1 MSDLPTLDL
10 SGGIALVVGG
20 AGGGIGSAVT
30 LALADAGAELHI
42 VTYDREH
49 AEEVIE
55 EGEGLRGSIQPHIA
69 DVTDEAAFSAVL
81 NHILDAQD
89 PVRFLVNVVG
99 GVGVTDWSRTKDC
112 EMDTFD
118 RILSRN
124 LRYALVSCREVASS
138 LIEQSSPGAI
148 VNISSIAAR
157 AIPLLAGYGA
167 AKAGLESMSRTMAA
181 EWGQHGIRVN
191 AVAAGTVKTPR
202 AGQGDV
208 QEVAQRI
215 PLQRRG
221 EPADIANAVLFLLSE
236 KASYI
241 TGQTLT
247 VDGGSTLGAS
257 GDSLPDVVTNPA
269 VREQFDQN

>member
-10 SGGIALVVGG
+10 SGGTALVVGG

-42 VTYDREH
+42 VTYDRDH

-55 EGEGLRGSIQPHIA
+55 EGKGLRGSIQPHIA
-69 DVTDEAAFSAVL
+69 DVTDETAFSAVL

-89 PVRFLVNVVG
+89 PVKFLVNVVG

-191 AVAAGTVKTPR
+191 AVAPGFIDTDMTSFLDNDANEKIINN
-202 AGQGDV
+202 
-208 QEVAQRI
+208 I
-215 PLQRRG
+215 PLGRIG
-221 EPADIANAVLFLLSE
+221 VTSDISELVMFLASDE
-236 KASYI
+236 ASYI
-241 TGQTLT
+241 TGQTIS
-247 VDGGSTLGAS
+247 VDGGL
-257 GDSLPDVVTNPA
+257 LMY
-269 VREQFDQN
+269 

>member
-1 MSDLPTLDL
+1 MNHLPTLDL
-10 SGGIALVVGG
+10 TGGKALAVGG

-30 LALADAGAELHI
+30 LALVEAGAELHI
-42 VTYDREH
+42 ITYDKGH

-55 EGEGLRGSIQPHIA
+55 EGRGLRGSIQAHFA
-69 DVTDEAAFSAVL
+69 DVTDETALSRVL
-81 NHILDAQD
+81 SQILDAQD
-89 PVRFLVNVVG
+89 PVKYLVNVVG

-112 EMDTFD
+112 ELDTFD

-124 LRYALVSCREVASS
+124 LRYALVSCRMFASP
-138 LIEQSSPGAI
+138 LIEKSSPGAI

-181 EWGQHGIRVN
+181 EWGQYGIRVN
-191 AVAAGTVKTPR
+191 AVAPGTVKTPR

-221 EPADIANAVLFLLSE
+221 EPTDIANAVLFLLSE

-269 VREQFDQN
+269 VREQFN

>member
-10 SGGIALVVGG
+10 SGGTALVVGG

-42 VTYDREH
+42 VTYDRDH

-55 EGEGLRGSIQPHIA
+55 EGKGLRGSIQPHIA
-69 DVTDEAAFSAVL
+69 DVTDETTFSAVL

-89 PVRFLVNVVG
+89 PVKFLVNVVG

-221 EPADIANAVLFLLSE
+221 EPADIANAVLFLLSK

>member
-10 SGGIALVVGG
+10 SGGTALVVGG

-42 VTYDREH
+42 VTYDRDH

-55 EGEGLRGSIQPHIA
+55 EGKGLRGSIQPHIV
-69 DVTDEAAFSAVL
+69 DVTDETAFSAVL

-89 PVRFLVNVVG
+89 PVKFLVNVVG
-99 GVGVTDWSRTKDC
+99 GGGVTDWSRTKDC

>member
-10 SGGIALVVGG
+10 SGGTALVVGG

-42 VTYDREH
+42 VTYDSDH

-55 EGEGLRGSIQPHIA
+55 EGKGLRGSIQPHIA
-69 DVTDEAAFSAVL
+69 DVTDETTFSAVL
-81 NHILDAQD
+81 NHILGAQE
-89 PVRFLVNVVG
+89 PVNFLVNVVG
-99 GVGVTDWSRTKDC
+99 GVGVKDWSRTKDC

-202 AGQGDV
+202 AGKGDV

-221 EPADIANAVLFLLSE
+221 EPVDIANAVLFLLSE

-269 VREQFDQN
+269 VREQFD

>member
-1 MSDLPTLDL
+1 MTDLPTLDL
-10 SGGIALVVGG
+10 SGGTALVVGG

-42 VTYDREH
+42 VTYDRDH
-49 AEEVIE
+49 ADDVIE
-55 EGEGLRGSIQPHIA
+55 EGKGLRGSIQPHIA
-69 DVTDEAAFSAVL
+69 DVTDEAAFSSVL

-89 PVRFLVNVVG
+89 PVKFLVNVVG

-124 LRYALVSCREVASS
+124 LRYALVSCREVASL

-257 GDSLPDVVTNPA
+257 GDRLPDVVTNPA

>member
-10 SGGIALVVGG
+10 TGGKALVVGG

-30 LALADAGAELHI
+30 LAIAEAGAELHI
-42 VTYDREH
+42 VTDDKGH

-55 EGEGLRGSIQPHIA
+55 EGKGLRGSIQAHIA
-69 DVTDEAAFSAVL
+69 DVTDETAFSKVL
-81 NHILDAQD
+81 RQILIGPD
-89 PVRFLVNVVG
+89 PVKFLVNVVG

-112 EMDTFD
+112 QLDTFD

-124 LRYALVSCREVASS
+124 LRYALVSCRQFASS
-138 LIEQSSPGAI
+138 LIEKSSPGAI

-181 EWGQHGIRVN
+181 EWGQYSIRVN
-191 AVAAGTVKTPR
+191 AVAPGTVKTPR
-202 AGQGDV
+202 AGQNDV
-208 QEVAQRI
+208 QEVSQRI

-221 EPADIANAVLFLLSE
+221 EPTDIANAVLFLLSE

-269 VREQFDQN
+269 VREQFN

>member
-1 MSDLPTLDL
+1 VTDLPTLDL
-10 SGGIALVVGG
+10 SGGTALVVGG

-42 VTYDREH
+42 VTYDRDH
-49 AEEVIE
+49 ADDVIE
-55 EGEGLRGSIQPHIA
+55 EGKGLRGSIQPHIA
-69 DVTDEAAFSAVL
+69 DVTDEAAFSSVL

-89 PVRFLVNVVG
+89 PVKFLVNVVG

-124 LRYALVSCREVASS
+124 LRYALVSCREVASL

-257 GDSLPDVVTNPA
+257 GDRLPDVVTNPA

>member
-10 SGGIALVVGG
+10 TGGTALVVGG

-42 VTYDREH
+42 ITYDKDH

-69 DVTDEAAFSAVL
+69 DVTDDAAFSRVL
-81 NHILDAQD
+81 NQILDAQD

-99 GVGVTDWSRTKDC
+99 GVGVTDWSMTKDC
-112 EMDTFD
+112 ELETFD

-138 LIEQSSPGAI
+138 LIEKSAPGAF

-181 EWGQHGIRVN
+181 EWGQYGIRVN

-221 EPADIANAVLFLLSE
+221 EPTDIANVVLFLLSE
-236 KASYI
+236 KAGYI

-269 VREQFDQN
+269 VREQFD